1 MDAQPDRSEVVGT
14 ERPSSR
20 LLTYYILSSI
30 FWGPLLV
37 IILPYRFA
45 RYRTLR
51 YRFDQEGV
59 SMSWGA
65 LFRRE
70 IHLTYSRIQ
79 DIHLTSGI
87 LERYLG
93 LARIQVETASGKA
106 GAEMT
111 IEGLE
116 QFEEVRDFLYSK
128 MRGLRRE
135 LPDRRPEHLVTADS
149 ESAVVTSVDGDLVAM
164 LGELATTLRE
174 LRHLLEKDRGANT
187 GDAADV

>member
-1 MDAQPDRSEVVGT
+1 MDAQPDRSEVLGA

-20 LLTYYILSSI
+20 LLTYYILSSLL
-30 FWGPLLV
+30 WGPLLV
-37 IILPYRFA
+37 AILPYRLA

-51 YRFDQEGV
+51 YRFDHEGV
-59 SMSWGA
+59 SMTWGA

-93 LARIQVETASGKA
+93 LARIQVETASGKT

-116 QFEEVRDFLYSK
+116 HFEEVRDFLYSK
-128 MRGLRRE
+128 MRGLRRDS
-135 LPDRRPEHLVTADS
+135 PDQPTQRIVAADS
-149 ESAVVTSVDGDLVAM
+149 GRAALSTDADLVAM

-174 LRHLLEKDRGANT
+174 LRHLLETGHGAQA
-187 GDAADV
+187 GDATDV